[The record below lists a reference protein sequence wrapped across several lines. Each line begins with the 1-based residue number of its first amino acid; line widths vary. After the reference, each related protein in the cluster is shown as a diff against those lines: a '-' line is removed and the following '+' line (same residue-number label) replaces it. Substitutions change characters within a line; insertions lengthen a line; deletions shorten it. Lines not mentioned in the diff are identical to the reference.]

1 MNRKQTQA
9 EILLVLA
16 ALFWGIAFVPQKIAM
31 EHIEPLAFN
40 AWRFLLGGLLL
51 IPIVYWLSSRRAP
64 QLGRELQPG
73 EEGGHALKH
82 TWRACLGG
90 GAVLGFWLF
99 LGAALQQ
106 ASLLYTTAG
115 RAGFITGFYLLLV
128 PVIGLSLGHKTNRWT
143 WAGIA
148 LALLGLYSLADFSD
162 EAQLVGDLMVFAS
175 ALVFAIQVLSADYLV
190 RRYDALRLACIQ
202 FLVCGVLSAI
212 ASLIVEDSSLQAARN
227 AAWPIAYMMIFSTAI
242 AFTFQLLAQR
252 HAAPSHATVIMSLEA
267 VFALAAGWLFLN
279 ELLSAKELLGCGL
292 MLAGMLVSHYGNHT
306 GTHH

>member
-1 MNRKQTQA
+1 MKRKQAQA
-9 EILLVLA
+9 EILLLLA
-16 ALFWGIAFVPQKIAM
+16 ALFWGVAFVPQKIAM

-40 AWRFLLGGLLL
+40 AWRFFLGGLLL

-64 QLGRELQPG
+64 QLAEEIQPG
-73 EEGGHALKH
+73 EEGGASVAHG
-82 TWRACLGG
+82 WRACLPG
-90 GAVLGFWLF
+90 GAILGFWLF

-106 ASLLYTTAG
+106 VSLLYTTAG

-143 WAGIA
+143 WAGIGLA
-148 LALLGLYSLADFSD
+148 LAGLYELADFS
-162 EAQLVGDLMVFAS
+162 EESQLVGDLLVFAS
-175 ALVFAIQVLSADYLV
+175 AFVFAVQVLSADHLV
-190 RRYDALRLACIQ
+190 RRYDALRLACVQ
-202 FLVCGVLSAI
+202 FLVCGLLSGV
-212 ASLIVEDSSLQAARN
+212 ASLMVEQPSLQSAVN

-279 ELLSAKELLGCGL
+279 EVLSGRELLGCGL

>member
-1 MNRKQTQA
+1 MKRKQVQA
-9 EILLVLA
+9 EILLLLA
-16 ALFWGIAFVPQKIAM
+16 ALFWGLAFVPQKVAM

-40 AWRFLLGGLLL
+40 AWRFFLGGLLL
-51 IPIVYWLSSRRAP
+51 IPVVSWVSRRAP
-64 QLGRELQPG
+64 KLSKELQPG
-73 EEGGHALKH
+73 EEGGHRVAH
-82 TWRACLGG
+82 SWRACLSG
-90 GAVLGFWLF
+90 GAILGFWLF

-143 WAGIA
+143 WAGIG
-148 LALLGLYSLADFSD
+148 LALLGLYWLADFREES
-162 EAQLVGDLMVFAS
+162 QLVGDLMVFAS
-175 ALVFAIQVLSADYLV
+175 AFVFAVQVLSADYLV
-190 RRYDALRLACIQ
+190 RRYDALRLACVQ
-202 FLVCGVLSAI
+202 FLVCGVLSAV
-212 ASLIVEDSSLQAARN
+212 ASLIVEQPSLQSALD

-252 HAAPSHATVIMSLEA
+252 HAAPSHATVIMSLES
-267 VFALAAGWLFLN
+267 VFALLAGWL
-279 ELLSAKELLGCGL
+279 LLHEILSGRELLGCGL

>member
-1 MNRKQTQA
+1 MKRKQVQA
-9 EILLVLA
+9 EILLLLA
-16 ALFWGIAFVPQKIAM
+16 ALFWGLAFVPQKIAM
-31 EHIEPLAFN
+31 AHIEPLAFN
-40 AWRFLLGGLLL
+40 AWRFFLGGLILV
-51 IPIVYWLSSRRAP
+51 PIVYWFSSNS
-64 QLGRELQPG
+64 EIQPG
-73 EEGGHALKH
+73 EEGGHRVKF
-82 TWRACLGG
+82 TWRACLPG
-90 GAVLGFWLF
+90 GAILGFWLF

-148 LALLGLYSLADFSD
+148 LALLGLYWLADFS
-162 EAQLVGDLMVFAS
+162 EESQLVGDLMVFAS
-175 ALVFAIQVLSADYLV
+175 AFVFAIQVLSADHLV
-190 RRYDALRLACIQ
+190 KRYDALKLACVQ
-202 FLVCGVLSAI
+202 FLVCGVISGI
-212 ASLIVEDSSLQAARN
+212 ASLLVEQPSLQSAID
-227 AAWPIAYMMIFSTAI
+227 AAWPIAYMMVFSTAI

-252 HAAPSHATVIMSLEA
+252 HAAPSHATVIMSLES

-279 ELLSAKELLGCGL
+279 EMLSGRELLGCGL

>member
-1 MNRKQTQA
+1 MNRKQARA
-9 EILLVLA
+9 EVLLLLA
-16 ALFWGIAFVPQKIAM
+16 ALFWGLAFVPQKIAM
-31 EHIEPLAFN
+31 AHIEPLAFN
-40 AWRFLLGGLLL
+40 AWRFFLGGLLL
-51 IPIVYWLSSRRAP
+51 IPIVYWLSSRRD
-64 QLGRELQPG
+64 LQPG
-73 EEGGHALKH
+73 EEGGHRVHH
-82 TWRACLGG
+82 TWRRCLPG

-128 PVIGLSLGHKTNRWT
+128 PVIGLSLGHRTNRWT
-143 WAGIA
+143 WAGIG
-148 LALLGLYSLADFSD
+148 LALLGLYWLADFS
-162 EAQLVGDLMVFAS
+162 EQAQLIGDLMVFAS
-175 ALVFAIQVLSADYLV
+175 AFVFAVQVLSADHFV

-202 FLVCGVLSAI
+202 FLVCGVLSGVA
-212 ASLIVEDSSLQAARN
+212 ALVVEQPSLQSAVD
-227 AAWPIAYMMIFSTAI
+227 AAWPIAYMMVFSTAI

-267 VFALAAGWLFLN
+267 VFALVAGWLFLN
-279 ELLSAKELLGCGL
+279 EVLSVRELLGCGL

>member
-1 MNRKQTQA
+1 MKRKQVQA
-9 EILLVLA
+9 EILLLLA
-16 ALFWGIAFVPQKIAM
+16 ALFWGLAFVPQKVAM

-40 AWRFLLGGLLL
+40 AWRFFLGGLLL
-51 IPIVYWLSSRRAP
+51 IPIVSWLSRRAP
-64 QLGRELQPG
+64 DLSHEMQPG
-73 EEGGHALKH
+73 EEGGHRVAH
-82 TWRACLGG
+82 SWRACLPG
-90 GAVLGFWLF
+90 GAILGFWLF

-143 WAGIA
+143 WAGIG
-148 LALLGLYSLADFSD
+148 LALLGLYWLADFS
-162 EAQLVGDLMVFAS
+162 EESQLVGDLMVFAS
-175 ALVFAIQVLSADYLV
+175 AFVFAVQVLSADYLV
-190 RRYDALRLACIQ
+190 RRYDALRLACVQ
-202 FLVCGVLSAI
+202 FLVCGLLSAV
-212 ASLIVEDSSLQAARN
+212 ASLIVEQPSLQSALD

-252 HAAPSHATVIMSLEA
+252 HAAPSHATVIMSLES
-267 VFALAAGWLFLN
+267 VFALLAGWL
-279 ELLSAKELLGCGL
+279 LLHEVLSGRELLGCGL